1 MKRIQ
6 CKKTMGIAL
15 LAIVAWAS
23 ACDDDDNH
31 KNDLIQQDRDF
42 IAQASY
48 VNRSE
53 VELGT
58 LAVSKGNSD
67 AVRMYGSSMRTEH
80 QPALDKLKGIASDL
94 GADFPT
100 GLDAEN
106 QAIKDKLMSLS
117 GYAFDTAY
125 IHSQIKGHQ
134 KAEALFQAEA
144 NNGKGVAPEGL
155 CERLAASHT
164 HTFANGRQYSCNTGN
179 TGAGKGYEQL
189 GIAAGYWPQ
198 AAWMYLTHARRCM

>member
-80 QPALDKLKGIASDL
+80 QPALDKLKGITSDL

-144 NNGKGVAPEGL
+144 NNGKEL
-155 CERLAASHT
+155 RLKDY
-164 HTFANGRQYSCNTGN
+164 ANDLLPHIRIHLQMADS
-179 TGAGKGYEQL
+179 
-189 GIAAGYWPQ
+189 IAATLVTPAQGR
-198 AAWMYLTHARRCM
+198 ATNN